1 MNKFMRFLNDFNDW
15 LTYVLFF
22 IAIILVVIIVFSIIT
37 GVKRD
42 NFDGGMVIDKQAL
55 PDQYGR
61 LKFYLIVRKAD
72 SSIEAFAS
80 LRVDE
85 TEYYTYD
92 IGDIFHK

>member
-1 MNKFMRFLNDFNDW
+1 MNKFMKFLDNNE
-15 LTYVLFF
+15 LVTYLLLF

-42 NFDGGMVIDKQAL
+42 NFDGGVVIDKQAL

-61 LKFYLIVRKAD
+61 LKFYLIVRKAN

>member
-1 MNKFMRFLNDFNDW
+1 MNKFMRFLDKNE
-15 LTYVLFF
+15 LVTYLLLF

-42 NFDGGMVIDKQAL
+42 NFDGGVVIDKQAL

-61 LKFYLIVRKAD
+61 LKFYLIVRKAN

>member
-1 MNKFMRFLNDFNDW
+1 MNKFMRFLDKNE
-15 LTYVLFF
+15 LVTYLLLF
-22 IAIILVVIIVFSIIT
+22 IAIILVVIIILSIIT

-42 NFDGGMVIDKQAL
+42 NFDGGVVIDKQAL

-61 LKFYLIVRKAD
+61 LKFYLIVRKAN